1 MAYLLQQN
9 NGQSIGIDPSLL
21 KGLGNLTGNINNPV
35 ANYMLLNNVEQQGAQ
50 GMTNG
55 PSPFEQQ
62 ISTDNPLSN
71 GSQSAMQIAKQSLA
85 LDENQRNRALGSA
98 LVTFFSNMAKPGFGN
113 GFNGSL
119 AAANQ
124 SFGPAFDSYREE
136 EGRQQGLNANLLNHQ
151 QQQELAQA
159 QMAQRLGMH
168 QDSLREKQLRR
179 EEESARKREELEWK
193 KMYGDQ
199 KLRSLREKPM
209 SLKEIEALEAR
220 DLQAQAL
227 ERGEQLLAK
236 LPDKGKAFGKNVEDL
251 TKALPQMHQ
260 SRETL
265 NNMEELFK
273 EHPEI
278 GSAFTHLLMPTP
290 EEREKGLGILKII
303 GRKINKGLGGEK
315 ALEALEQL
323 DKYASGINVES
334 ILGLSG
340 AKASNLMKN
349 MIAKASVNGVL
360 TAQGFKKIKDFL
372 EGNIIKREAYANY
385 LNDALGRGVKPKA
398 ITYDDYLRLGSKNE
412 GSSQNNNNI
421 GAQRELLKEA
431 LIAHRKGQQ

>member
-193 KMYGDQ
+193 KLYGDQ
-199 KLRSLREKPM
+199 KLRSLQEKPM
-209 SLKEIEALEAR
+209 SLKEREALER
-220 DLQAQAL
+220 KNLKDQAI
-227 ERGEQLLAK
+227 ERGEVLLETS
-236 LPDKGKAFGKNVEDL
+236 PDKGKGFQADL
-251 TKALPQMHQ
+251 RKYKASLPRLHQ
-260 SRETL
+260 TMNDLKRLDQIFEEHPHMAKSFQRILLTSP
-265 NNMEELFK
+265 EELK
-273 EHPEI
+273 EGP
-278 GSAFTHLLMPTP
+278 
-290 EEREKGLGILKII
+290 GILKTLMRNVLGDEKELKIHEEV
-303 GRKINKGLGGEK
+303 RKLTAGLGLETILALKGERPTDFLK
-315 ALEALEQL
+315 KKIDE
-323 DKYASGINVES
+323 
-334 ILGLSG
+334 
-340 AKASNLMKN
+340 
-349 MIAKASVNGVL
+349 VNPNGNL
-360 TAQGFKKIKDFL
+360 TAEGYKKISQRIKD
-372 EGNIIKREAYANY
+372 NIGKTVSYINHLNSSYA
-385 LNDALGRGVKPKA
+385 RGVEPKTL
-398 ITYDDYLRLGSKNE
+398 TYDDWEAFGSENKE
-412 GSSQNNNNI
+412 SPQNNNNI
-421 GAQRELLKEA
+421 GEKRELLKKA

>member
-35 ANYMLLNNVEQQGAQ
+35 ANYMLLNNDEQQRAQ
-50 GMTNG
+50 GMGNG

-151 QQQELAQA
+151 QQQEMAQA

-168 QDSLREKQLRR
+168 KDSLREKQLRR

-193 KMYGDQ
+193 KLYGDQ
-199 KLRSLREKPM
+199 KLRSLQEKPM
-209 SLKEIEALEAR
+209 SLKEREALER
-220 DLQAQAL
+220 RNLKDQAI
-227 ERGEQLLAK
+227 ERGEVLLETS
-236 LPDKGKAFGKNVEDL
+236 PDKGKGFQNDVRKHNASLPRLHQIRNDL
-251 TKALPQMHQ
+251 KRFQQ
-260 SRETL
+260 
-265 NNMEELFK
+265 LFK
-273 EHPEI
+273 EHPNMAKSFQNI
-278 GSAFTHLLMPTP
+278 LLASP
-290 EEREKGLGILKII
+290 EEL
-303 GRKINKGLGGEK
+303 NKGPGFLKTLSRNIFGNEK
-315 ALEALEQL
+315 ELAALEEAR
-323 DKYASGINVES
+323 K
-334 ILGLSG
+334 
-340 AKASNLMKN
+340 
-349 MIAKASVNGVL
+349 L
-360 TAQGFKKIKDFL
+360 TAGFNLETILALKGERPTDFL
-372 EGNIIKREAYANY
+372 KKAISQVNARGDLTSGGFDRISKRLDDNITKTVAYINH
-385 LNDALGRGVKPKA
+385 LNNAYSRGVEPKA
-398 ITYDDYLRLGSKNE
+398 ITYDDWESFGSKNKE
-412 GSSQNNNNI
+412 SPQNNNNI
-421 GAQRELLKEA
+421 GAKRELLKKA

>member
-193 KMYGDQ
+193 KLYGDQ
-199 KLRSLREKPM
+199 KLRSLQEKPM
-209 SLKEIEALEAR
+209 SLKEREALER
-220 DLQAQAL
+220 KNLKDQAI
-227 ERGEQLLAK
+227 ERGEVLLETS
-236 LPDKGKAFGKNVEDL
+236 PDKGKGFQADL
-251 TKALPQMHQ
+251 RKYKASLPRLHQ
-260 SRETL
+260 TMNDLKRLDQIFEEHPHMAKSFQRILLTSP
-265 NNMEELFK
+265 EELK
-273 EHPEI
+273 EGP
-278 GSAFTHLLMPTP
+278 
-290 EEREKGLGILKII
+290 GILKTLMRNVLGDEKELKIHEEVRKLTAGLGLETILALKGERPTDFLKKI
-303 GRKINKGLGGEK
+303 GR
-315 ALEALEQL
+315 
-323 DKYASGINVES
+323 
-334 ILGLSG
+334 
-340 AKASNLMKN
+340 
-349 MIAKASVNGVL
+349 
-360 TAQGFKKIKDFL
+360 
-372 EGNIIKREAYANY
+372 
-385 LNDALGRGVKPKA
+385 
-398 ITYDDYLRLGSKNE
+398 
-412 GSSQNNNNI
+412 
-421 GAQRELLKEA
+421 
-431 LIAHRKGQQ
+431 AHV